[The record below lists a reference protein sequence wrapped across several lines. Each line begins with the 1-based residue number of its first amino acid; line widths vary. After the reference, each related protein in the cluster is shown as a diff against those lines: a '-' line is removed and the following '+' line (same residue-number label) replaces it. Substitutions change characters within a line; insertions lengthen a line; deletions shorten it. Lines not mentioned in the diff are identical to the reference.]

1 MENQIN
7 TFVDIV
13 SPKDQIDGNA
23 LWVYQKTFFQLG
35 IFDSDT
41 RSTYTV
47 RIPENGVYLF
57 LIEGEIEID
66 NQF

>member
-1 MENQIN
+1 M
-7 TFVDIV
+7 
-13 SPKDQIDGNA
+13 DGNA